1 MMIVRGVNVFPTQI
15 EEKLL
20 AIPALSLHYQ
30 IILTREGRMDEMEIQ
45 VEARPDAA
53 SPDQKKTAASKL
65 VQAIKDTIGVTARV
79 NVMDPESIERSV
91 GKAKRVI
98 DRRPKE

>member
-1 MMIVRGVNVFPTQI
+1 
-15 EEKLL
+15 
-20 AIPALSLHYQ
+20 
-30 IILTREGRMDEMEIQ
+30 MEIQ

-53 SPDQKKTAASKL
+53 SLDQKKTAAGKL
-65 VQAIKDTIGVTARV
+65 EQVIKDTIGVTARV
-79 NVMDPESIERSV
+79 NVMDPETIERSV